1 VKGPG
6 VTLVLLRSMLVLH
19 AAAVVTQPV
28 MAGMYLNGEVDAMNV
43 HSPIGST
50 LWMIT
55 MLQILVALLYWRPGG
70 GRLWPLLA
78 TVVLFFAEFTQMTL
92 GHTRTL
98 AVHVP
103 LGVSIVVGVVLFTVW
118 SFRPAARR
126 PRPAK
131 ARSRQ
136 PEVVA

>member
-19 AAAVVTQPV
+19 AAAVVAQPV

-55 MLQILVALLYWRPGG
+55 MLQVVVAGLYWRPGG
-70 GRLWPLLA
+70 GRLWPALA

-103 LGVSIVVGVVLFTVW
+103 LGVSIVTGVVLFTVW
-118 SFRPAARR
+118 SFTPAARR
-126 PRPAK
+126 PRSRKQEVPA
-131 ARSRQ
+131 
-136 PEVVA
+136 